1 MFFIWV
7 TDRQVLL
14 SELDRARRAEPNSL
28 LAAHVCH
35 EQC

>member
-14 SELDRARRAEPNSL
+14 AQLDRARRAEPEFVIGRTCL
-28 LAAHVCH
+28 P
-35 EQC
+35 